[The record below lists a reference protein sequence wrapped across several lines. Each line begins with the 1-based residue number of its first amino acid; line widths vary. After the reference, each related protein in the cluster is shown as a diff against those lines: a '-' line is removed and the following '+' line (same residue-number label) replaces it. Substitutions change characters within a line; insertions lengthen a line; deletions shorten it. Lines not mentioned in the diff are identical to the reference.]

1 MNKLTHVENRIIVSI
16 DHDRKNWHQI
26 EGGPKIRIER
36 RFDNFNERY
45 TKPVNAIVVSSEDI
59 SEGTEVI
66 VHHTAIH
73 ETNLVNNYKPLSG
86 KDEGSEIKY
95 YSISENEVFAW
106 FNESTESWQP
116 TKGYDFALRIYEA
129 YKGILEGIEPT
140 LIKQALWITTGEY
153 KNKACVVL
161 QASDYQLIFQGRN
174 DTEVNIIRLR
184 SEDRPK
190 EQRESEIVAIHNN
203 YTEKILRGD
212 LIVGLTKSDAKSI
225 NEYICQ

>member
-1 MNKLTHVENRIIVSI
+1 MKLIHVEGRIVAAI
-16 DHDRKNWHQI
+16 DLDRKNWHQM

-36 RFDNFNERY
+36 KYDCFNMRHVN
-45 TKPVNAIVVSSEDI
+45 PVNAIVVSG
-59 SEGTEVI
+59 EGLPEGAEVI
-66 VHHTAIH
+66 VHHNAIH
-73 ETNLVNNYKPLSG
+73 ETNIITHYKPLSG
-86 KDEGSEIKY
+86 KEEASEIKY
-95 YSISENEVFAW
+95 YSISENDVFAW
-106 FNESTESWQP
+106 FDETTQTWQP
-116 TKGYDFALRIYEA
+116 MKGYDFALRIYQP
-129 YKGILEGIEPT
+129 YKGILEGVEPT
-140 LIKQALWITTGEY
+140 LIKQVLWITTGEY

-174 DTEVNIIRLR
+174 NREENIIRLR

-212 LIVGLTKSDAKSI
+212 LHVGLTKTDAKPI